1 MTNDDYRALAK
12 EARDAVR
19 DVIKA
24 SEPGTGMVLHSAYT
38 CLKHMSEPE
47 PETTVSTQSEEH
59 KERWQRHHEQRARW
73 RKLSMP
79 ERNRLTLELLGGD
92 ELTVREVMDRLRG
105 ELGESAV
112 GDGDTRGVLKRL
124 LDAEEVH
131 RKLEANA
138 CGRTRY
144 RYFRN
149 THLAG
154 PIVDLERTFHEQDE
168 REGGRAA

>member
-1 MTNDDYRALAK
+1 MTNDDYRALAI
-12 EARDAVR
+12 EARDALR

-38 CLKHMSEPE
+38 CLKRMLEPEPE

-59 KERWQRHHEQRARW
+59 KECWRRHHEQRARW
-73 RKLSMP
+73 TKLSMP
-79 ERNRLTLELLGGD
+79 ERNRLTLELLGED

-112 GDGDTRGVLKRL
+112 SDVDARGVLKRL
-124 LDAEEVH
+124 LDAEEVQ
-131 RKLEANA
+131 RKLDPNS
-138 CGRTRY
+138 GGTVRY

-149 THLAG
+149 TDLSG

-168 REGGRAA
+168 QEGGE

>member
-12 EARDAVR
+12 EARDALR

-38 CLKHMSEPE
+38 CLKHMLEPE
-47 PETTVSTQSEEH
+47 PETTVSTESDAH
-59 KERWQRHHEQRARW
+59 KEWWRRHHEQRARW
-73 RKLSMP
+73 TKLSMP
-79 ERNRLTLELLGGD
+79 ERNRLTLELLGED
-92 ELTVREVMDRLRG
+92 RLTVREVMDRLRG

-112 GDGDTRGVLKRL
+112 SDVDARGVLKRL

-131 RKLEANA
+131 RKLDPNS
-138 CGRTRY
+138 GGTVRY

-149 THLAG
+149 TQLLG

-168 REGGRAA
+168 QEGGE